1 MYSRQ
6 IPQFCSFGSA
16 IAFSILVLE
25 AFVSIFVSY
34 SPAKALDIADGHA
47 IFTKSPQLIRA
58 AATNTTAGVASSV
71 YQFTIKVPEDAGEPL
86 KALTVIQEANPE
98 RIEFDLSKSKA
109 FMGDSFSGGSPV
121 ALASIGGS
129 EQMKD
134 NSVTVVFDRPVAPGS
149 TVTVSLRAK
158 ENPRFG
164 GLYNFGVMAYPKGDR
179 STSLY
184 LGSRSLA
191 FSQH

>member
-1 MYSRQ
+1 MPSRQ
-6 IPQFCSFGSA
+6 ISQFCSFGSA
-16 IAFSILVLE
+16 LAFAILILE
-25 AFVSIFVSY
+25 AFLSIFVSF
-34 SPAKALDIADGHA
+34 SPAKALDIGDGRA
-47 IFTKSPQLIRA
+47 VFTKSPQLIRA
-58 AATNTTAGVASSV
+58 AATNTSAGVGSSV
-71 YQFTIKVPEDAGEPL
+71 YQFTVEVPQDAGEPL
-86 KALTVIQEANPE
+86 KALTIIQEPNPE
-98 RIEFDLSKSKA
+98 QVEFDLSKSKA
-109 FMGDSFSGGSPV
+109 FIGDNFSGGSPV

-129 EQMKD
+129 KPMKD

-149 TVTVSLRAK
+149 KVTVSLRAK

-164 GLYNFGVMAYPKGDR
+164 GVYAFGVMAYPKGDR